1 LRIVAGL
8 ESASEGS
15 VLVRAADRPGGL
27 ASAIV
32 FQGASLFPWLRV
44 RDNVTVALDRLGL
57 DRAEAR
63 RRADEQLARVGL
75 EEFAGAFPHELSGGM
90 QQRVAVARAFAVDPE
105 ILFLDEPFGALD
117 EQTRVALGAELARI
131 WESSRKTVL
140 FVTHGIEE
148 ALALADRVVVLS
160 ERPAR
165 IERIVEVPFARPR
178 DVVAL
183 RARPEF
189 GALAG
194 TIWEALRPT
203 LRGR

>member
-1 LRIVAGL
+1 VAGL

-44 RDNVTVALDRLGL
+44 RDNVTVALDRL

>member
-1 LRIVAGL
+1 VAGL

>member
-1 LRIVAGL
+1 
-8 ESASEGS
+8 

>member
-1 LRIVAGL
+1 MAGL

-44 RDNVTVALDRLGL
+44 RANVTVALDRLGL